1 MLNLDYTYSSLKVS
15 DLIKYESE
23 IKNII
28 KNFKNK
34 DCAGNDFLGW
44 YELPNSID
52 NAMIESVASAAE
64 RIKRNSQVL
73 VVCGIGGSYLGSRA
87 VIDSIKGYYN
97 TDVEIIY
104 LGNTFD
110 ERYTKD
116 VLEYLKTK
124 DFSVNVISKSGG
136 TLETAVAFRLLK
148 TLLVEKYG
156 ESAKERIFATTDEK
170 KGCLR
175 ELVGIEGYESF
186 VIPGDVGGRFSVF
199 TPVGLL
205 PLAVA
210 GVDVEKFVEGA
221 RAFYKDFQKDN
232 MEENIAY
239 QYAAYRYHQY
249 KEIGKNVEVFVSYS
263 SYLNMI
269 AEWWKQLFGESEGKE
284 NKGLFPA
291 SVNFST
297 DLHSLGQF
305 IQQGSKVLFMS
316 QLRIEENGTLFVAE
330 DEKNIDNLN
339 YLKDIS
345 LQNINKVAQE
355 GTNKAHYGEGGVDNL
370 TFSLDTV
377 SEYNVGYLLFFFM
390 CSCMISAYLLKVN
403 PFDQPG
409 VEFYKQE
416 MKKILKKE

>member
-1 MLNLDYTYSSLKVS
+1 MLSLDYTYSSLKVAG
-15 DLIKYESE
+15 LKKYEDE
-23 IKNII
+23 IKKIVR
-28 KNFKNK
+28 NFKNK
-34 DCAGNDFLGW
+34 ECAGNDFLGW
-44 YELPNSID
+44 YELPNQIDSELLGSI
-52 NAMIESVASAAE
+52 MAAANK
-64 RIKRNSQVL
+64 IKNNSEVL
-73 VVCGIGGSYLGSRA
+73 VVCGIGGSYLGARA

-97 TDVEIIY
+97 TEVEIIY

-116 VLEYLKTK
+116 VLTYLKNK

-148 TLLVEKYG
+148 NLLVEKYG
-156 ESAKERIFATTDEK
+156 DLANERIFATTDAK

-175 ELVGIEGYESF
+175 EMVGEEGYTSF

-221 RAFYKDFQKDN
+221 RAFYKDFQKDSV
-232 MEENIAY
+232 EENIAY

-249 KEIGKNVEVFVSYS
+249 KGIGKSVEVFVSYS

-284 NKGLFPA
+284 NKGLLPT

-305 IQQGSKVLFMS
+305 IQQGSKILFMS
-316 QLRIEENGTLFVAE
+316 QLRIEANGTLFVE
-330 DEKNIDNLN
+330 EEEKNIDNLN

-345 LQNINKVAQE
+345 LQNINKIAQE
-355 GTNKAHYGEGGVDNL
+355 GTNKAHYGEGKVDNL
-370 TFSLDTV
+370 TFSLETV
-377 SEYNVGYLLFFFM
+377 SEYNIGYMLFFFM

>member
-1 MLNLDYTYSSLKVS
+1 MLSLDYTYSSLKIAG
-15 DLIKYESE
+15 LKKYEDE
-23 IKNII
+23 IKKIVE
-28 KNFKNK
+28 NFKNK
-34 DCAGNDFLGW
+34 ECAGNDFLGW
-44 YELPNSID
+44 YELPNKIDYEMINSI
-52 NAMIESVASAAE
+52 MSAANK
-64 RIKRNSQVL
+64 IKNNSQVL
-73 VVCGIGGSYLGSRA
+73 VVCGIGGSYLGARA

-116 VLEYLKTK
+116 VLTYLENK
-124 DFSVNVISKSGG
+124 DFCVNVISKSGG

-148 TLLVEKYG
+148 SLLIKKYG
-156 ESAKERIFATTDEK
+156 DSASERIFATTDEK

-175 ELVGIEGYESF
+175 EMANMEGYTSF
-186 VIPGDVGGRFSVF
+186 IIPGDVGGRFSVF

-210 GVDVEKFVEGA
+210 GVDIEKFVEGA
-221 RAFYKDFQKDN
+221 RAFYKDFQKN
-232 MEENIAY
+232 SMEENIAY

-249 KEIGKNVEVFVSYS
+249 KESGKSVEVFVSYS

-305 IQQGSKVLFMS
+305 IQQGS
-316 QLRIEENGTLFVAE
+316 N
-330 DEKNIDNLN
+330 
-339 YLKDIS
+339 
-345 LQNINKVAQE
+345 
-355 GTNKAHYGEGGVDNL
+355 
-370 TFSLDTV
+370 
-377 SEYNVGYLLFFFM
+377 
-390 CSCMISAYLLKVN
+390 
-403 PFDQPG
+403 
-409 VEFYKQE
+409 
-416 MKKILKKE
+416 